1 MMRLVLATVPRAF
14 LLAYVQELIIFAMLV
29 AFFLYANGFFFFILV
44 VSIIFHT
51 TKLE

>member
-29 AFFLYANGFFFFILV
+29 AFFLYANGFFFLLV
-44 VSIIFHT
+44 VSIIFHI